1 MADEA
6 DLANDHIE
14 QETALRLRQVVGYT
28 IPAGAPGVCGYC
40 AEESARLINGACAP
54 CRDRFRLA

>member
-1 MADEA
+1 MADEV

-14 QETALRLRQVVGYT
+14 QETALRLRRVVGYS
-28 IPAGAPGVCGYC
+28 IPAGQPGVCGYC
-40 AEESARLINGACAP
+40 AEESQRLINGACAP